1 MPSGIHLVHRTRGRM
16 RLRVTDKRKDIP
28 YFLALYENL
37 RRIPS
42 VTDVVINP
50 DTGSILLHFPGESE
64 APILHALAGI
74 GLLRADVEA
83 QRRPGLLGRME
94 QFLAKGHRDATQ
106 VRSVLMVIMIALA
119 LYQVRRGVL
128 IAPALTLVWYA
139 YDMLTSQGKE
149 RALLD
154 STDRKPSAPSQA

>member
-37 RRIPS
+37 RRIPG

-64 APILHALAGI
+64 APILHSLARV
-74 GLLRADVEA
+74 GLLSADVDA

-106 VRSVLMVIMIALA
+106 ARSVLMVIMIALA

-139 YDMLTSQGKE
+139 YDMLTSRGKE

-154 STDRKPSAPSQA
+154 STDRKPSASSQA